1 MKFLGNRPQNG
12 ARLRPARTIT
22 WAYRGPRPALCGLAT
37 TALIALAVQITL
49 FSQVAP
55 KVSLKVER
63 QQGKGISDNEILVG
77 VRVTNISAVT
87 VRVPISIIPELD
99 YRFTVIG
106 PDGRPAPPT
115 PDAEKHLRKIQFS
128 NGLIELAPGAS
139 KALGGL
145 VINDVVDFSRP
156 GTYRITATRHYQSAH
171 DGGSLDET
179 DTSDALEVN
188 VP

>member
-1 MKFLGNRPQNG
+1 MEGN
-12 ARLRPARTIT
+12 TK
-22 WAYRGPRPALCGLAT
+22 LAT
-37 TALIALAVQITL
+37 TALIALAVQTAL
-49 FSQVAP
+49 FSQAAP

-63 QQGKGISDNEILVG
+63 VQGKGISYNQIMVS
-77 VRVTNISAVT
+77 VRVTNISPET
-87 VRVPISIIPELD
+87 VRVPMSDVPELD
-99 YRFTVIG
+99 YQFTVIG

-128 NGLIELAPGAS
+128 NGLIDLVPGAS

-156 GTYRITATRHYQSAH
+156 GTYRITATRHYDSKTWSIQGVL
-171 DGGSLDET
+171 DGT
-179 DTSDALEVN
+179 YTSDVLEVK